1 MSILQS
7 HCTYTLPTIKN
18 KNRYYA
24 MDKDTL
30 IEHVCNQ
37 AKRIKEL
44 NITLLNLEVK
54 KLDVK
59 LLDINKELEK
69 KIDTNELSRK
79 SQKISLI
86 IMLDRMLRGY

>member
-1 MSILQS
+1 
-7 HCTYTLPTIKN
+7 
-18 KNRYYA
+18 

-30 IEHVCNQ
+30 IENVCNQ
-37 AKRIKEL
+37 AKRIEEL

-54 KLDVK
+54 KIDGK
-59 LLDINKELEK
+59 LLDINKKLEK